1 MLACLLARLLSARLL
16 LPSLPV
22 DQRGCSAC
30 ALLWSCCA
38 GKSFGFVGE
47 DLAMHRITDDQL
59 VQCFKGRT
67 NIAFVFLNGCGTTS
81 VCRRLQLECG
91 IPVVLGWDDDEV
103 PSQQCLAMVRV
114 LSVCSGDR
122 VRLSCLLCLRGS
134 CFVCPAD
141 SARLDSLFGA
151 VLCLV
156 AVVHV
161 HSPAVPGSDVLLRL
175 RRRNGCLQE
184 AVSSVRTGS
193 AAAGPD

>member
-47 DLAMHRITDDQL
+47 DLAKHRITDDQL

-81 VCRRLQLECG
+81 MCRRLQLECG

-103 PSQQCLAMVRV
+103 PLQQQLAMVRV
-114 LSVCSGDR
+114 CMCESDVGGRWAC
-122 VRLSCLLCLRGS
+122 
-134 CFVCPAD
+134 
-141 SARLDSLFGA
+141 ARLTDAHAHIHLA
-151 VLCLV
+151 VDVWCRGC
-156 AVVHV
+156 
-161 HSPAVPGSDVLLRL
+161 GSRTCSCGCCPWVRAATLR
-175 RRRNGCLQE
+175 
-184 AVSSVRTGS
+184 SRTL
-193 AAAGPD
+193 